1 MFNCLQWICQILK
14 ISGLYMI
21 QTFQTTKILVQVI
34 KFENTQ
40 ENLLFIFVIGRLSIF
55 NGVLVY
61 VNHLHTNDKF
71 GFIKFQHS
79 NLSSWSPFIVKG
91 YKQINKINHL
101 ETLLFPKLKTFQCYI
116 WIEEKIEPIWEQN
129 KLIFNIWGLKIR
141 KIFQL

>member
-1 MFNCLQWICQILK
+1 
-14 ISGLYMI
+14 MI

-116 WIEEKIEPIWEQN
+116 
-129 KLIFNIWGLKIR
+129 
-141 KIFQL
+141 